1 MDKWD
6 NKISKKAHAAGNS
19 IKLFSLNESMIGNK
33 KPVAINQ
40 PNYLTA
46 LLIKRNPIL
55 LFVRYAILM
64 NFNLVFIK
72 YVFSYLL
79 QQ

>member
-1 MDKWD
+1 
-6 NKISKKAHAAGNS
+6 
-19 IKLFSLNESMIGNK
+19 MIGNK

-40 PNYLTA
+40 PNYLTV